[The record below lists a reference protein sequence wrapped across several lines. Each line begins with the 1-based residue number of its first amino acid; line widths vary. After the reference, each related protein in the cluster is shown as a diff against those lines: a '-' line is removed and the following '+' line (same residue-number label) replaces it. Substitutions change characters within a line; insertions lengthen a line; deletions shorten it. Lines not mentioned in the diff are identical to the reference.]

1 MRKNAAFQRRN
12 RRSNCCITVTP
23 ILFIMILFLIQK
35 LVNSALDT
43 PDTRVSG
50 CTAAHLS
57 HTHVIFQPPG
67 VCPAMATCSAPDCRL
82 PQMQCG
88 CECLRCCNNSAD
100 GSEVSRC

>member
-1 MRKNAAFQRRN
+1 MRFGRGLSVKRLQASFRTQAGALMRKNAAFQRRN

-50 CTAAHLS
+50 CTAAHFS
-57 HTHVIFQPPG
+57 HTHVSFAAAWHLVFHDQLKR
-67 VCPAMATCSAPDCRL
+67 S
-82 PQMQCG
+82 
-88 CECLRCCNNSAD
+88 
-100 GSEVSRC
+100 

>member
-50 CTAAHLS
+50 CRLDCATHRCVILLFDGAIGTPASCRASDCSLS
-57 HTHVIFQPPG
+57 
-67 VCPAMATCSAPDCRL
+67 RL
-82 PQMQCG
+82 QCG
-88 CECLRCCNNSAD
+88 CECLRCCDNSAD
-100 GSEVSRC
+100 GSEVT